1 MRKFL
6 SGLLAMVL
14 LPGGLPVSA
23 VAAEV
28 PGSEGQLFASQQ
40 SIGTTTYEE
49 IQGETLAGVR
59 TVSVYPEGTTF
70 TWKAAEGNID
80 LQQLYWL
87 GTYELAAMVDFEES
101 FTPEDREVY
110 AFEIQY
116 KDGREPEIAY
126 FKIGDSS
133 DLGPADVPSG
143 TEVGGFS
150 DVQQSD
156 YFADAV
162 LWAVDRGI
170 TNGTSSTTFSPG
182 ATCTRGQILTFLW
195 RAMGSPEPTE
205 ANPFLDVSQDAYYA
219 KAACWAKEEGLFV
232 SPAGSYVFL
241 GETPCTRSETVLYLW
256 RLAGSPATAASSAF
270 QDVDHNAEYAQAVA
284 WAVEQGITQGTSAT
298 AFSPDMTCTRG
309 QIVTFLHR
317 DLA

>member
-1 MRKFL
+1 MPSRSNTKM
-6 SGLLAMVL
+6 A
-14 LPGGLPVSA
+14 
-23 VAAEV
+23 
-28 PGSEGQLFASQQ
+28 GS
-40 SIGTTTYEE
+40 
-49 IQGETLAGVR
+49 R
-59 TVSVYPEGTTF
+59 
-70 TWKAAEGNID
+70 
-80 LQQLYWL
+80 
-87 GTYELAAMVDFEES
+87 
-101 FTPEDREVY
+101 
-110 AFEIQY
+110 
-116 KDGREPEIAY
+116 EIAY

-182 ATCTRGQILTFLW
+182 ATCTRGADPTFLW

-309 QIVTFLHR
+309 QIWHSSTGIWPDGGLGHHPVYPDEDGSLFQKRPIFHL
-317 DLA
+317 LAAHSFQVLFFIR